1 MAQGPGTNAGDDH
14 RQRSAAPQPEPS
26 PQSVGI
32 DRNAAH
38 QDFGCPAIQR

>member
-1 MAQGPGTNAGDDH
+1 MRVMTTASGLLPQ
-14 RQRSAAPQPEPS
+14 QPEPS